1 MTLSAKDIDKVISFL
16 ESTDPDCEILRVFRQ
31 FRKEEFAWTS
41 FEGRTETCAP
51 GTPPVLRYIA

>member
-1 MTLSAKDIDKVISFL
+1 MTLSAKEIDKVISFL

-41 FEGRTETCAP
+41 TAGNNRCTSKW
-51 GTPPVLRYIA
+51 VNNS